1 MWKTL
6 ISFAHRAGFTQNE
19 AVVVLFLGTAIL
31 AGSLISTFRQPP
43 PPGPDFRAVFA
54 KHDSLFEHRA
64 SLPEMPVAVGVRS
77 SSDAEDKASKPGEKR
92 SGGTVN
98 INTAGPAELQ
108 SLPGVGEATAA
119 KITAWRAA
127 HGRFNRPE
135 DIMNVPSIGEKKFEK
150 MRHLITVE

>member
-6 ISFAHRAGFTQNE
+6 ISLAHRAGFTRNE
-19 AVVVLFLGTAIL
+19 AAVALFLGTAIL
-31 AGSLISTFRQPP
+31 AGSLISTFRQHP
-43 PPGPDFRAVFA
+43 PPGPDFRAEFA
-54 KHDSLFEHRA
+54 KHDSLFEHRT
-64 SLPEMPVAVGVRS
+64 SLPEMAVSDGGLTSPDTKNKTSSPGAKRS
-77 SSDAEDKASKPGEKR
+77 S
-92 SGGTVN
+92 GTVN

-108 SLPGVGEATAA
+108 TLPGVGEATAA
-119 KITAWRAA
+119 KIAAWRAA